1 MGEKDAVDSGRE
13 RTEPIPCP
21 DHPTFDLDA
30 LLRNCLDEDL
40 GDRGDVTSLATVEES
55 VTASGAFLAKEGGV
69 VEEKEERYRVTK
81 ITARRGWAIDQIK
94 FEYR

>member
-1 MGEKDAVDSGRE
+1 MAEEEQA
-13 RTEPIPCP
+13 
-21 DHPTFDLDA
+21 
-30 LLRNCLDEDL
+30 
-40 GDRGDVTSLATVEES
+40 DR
-55 VTASGAFLAKEGGV
+55 AKEGGV

>member
-1 MGEKDAVDSGRE
+1 MVVGSGELRVPWVPRDSGPAGGVTDTSRVLSRRQQE
-13 RTEPIPCP
+13 EM
-21 DHPTFDLDA
+21 A
-30 LLRNCLDEDL
+30 EEEQA
-40 GDRGDVTSLATVEES
+40 DR
-55 VTASGAFLAKEGGV
+55 AKEGGV